1 MGALKISTKI
11 SIPESEFDL
20 HFSRS
25 SGPGGQ
31 NVNKV
36 NSKVVMYWPIAESSA
51 VSQEVKDRFAAKFG
65 HRMTQEQI
73 VIITSDKYRDQ
84 KRNVEDCLEKLKEM
98 LVEVLV
104 PPKKRRATKPSRSS
118 VQKRLSGKK
127 ADSDR
132 KKLRKKIEY

>member
-1 MGALKISTKI
+1 
-11 SIPESEFDL
+11 
-20 HFSRS
+20 
-25 SGPGGQ
+25 
-31 NVNKV
+31 
-36 NSKVVMYWPIAESSA
+36 MYWPIADSLA
-51 VSQEVKDRFAAKFG
+51 VPQEVKDRFSAQFG

-98 LVEVLV
+98 LLEVLV
-104 PPKKRRATKPSRSS
+104 PPKKRRPTKPSKSS

-132 KKLRKKIEY
+132 KKLRKKIDY

>member
-11 SIPESEFDL
+11 SIPDTEFDL
-20 HFSRS
+20 NFSRS

-51 VSQEVKDRFAAKFG
+51 LPQDVKDRFVAKFG
-65 HRMTQEQI
+65 HRLTQEQI

-98 LVEVLV
+98 LLEVLV
-104 PPKKRRATKPSRSS
+104 PPKKRRPTKPSKSS

-132 KKLRKKIEY
+132 KKMRKKIDY

>member
-1 MGALKISTKI
+1 MSALKISTKI
-11 SIPESEFDL
+11 SIPDTEFDL

-36 NSKVVMYWPIAESSA
+36 NSKVAMYWPIGESGA
-51 VSQEVKDRFAAKFG
+51 LPQEVKDRFVAKYS

-98 LVEVLV
+98 LMEVLV
-104 PPKKRRATKPSRSS
+104 PPKKRRATKPSKSS

-132 KKLRKKIEY
+132 KKLRKKIDY

>member
-1 MGALKISTKI
+1 MSALKISTKI
-11 SIPESEFDL
+11 SIPDSEFDL

-36 NSKVVMYWPIAESSA
+36 NSKVVMYWPIADSST
-51 VSQEVKDRFAAKFG
+51 VPQEVKDRFAAKFS
-65 HRMTQEQI
+65 HRMTQEHI

-104 PPKKRRATKPSRSS
+104 PPKKRRATKPSKSS

-132 KKLRKKIEY
+132 KKLRKKIDY